1 MNDEITT
8 GLQGKTHEGKASST
22 AVSCEGVTVQFA
34 DGRKVLNQL
43 CLEVTEGEIVSLLGP
58 SGCGK
63 STLLRAIAGLQP
75 LSSGRVLTES
85 TGANSKLELSFVF
98 QDPTLLPWRTVAEN
112 VMLPLQL
119 RRAQHG
125 SASSEDQGRKV
136 QDALEQVGLGREHLK
151 KFPSELSGGMRMRAS
166 LARALITDPAIMLLD
181 EPFAALDD
189 ILRTRLNELLLEIW
203 ERRRRTILFV
213 THNIAEAIFLSHRIA
228 ILSEG
233 RIFRWIEIPWKFPRN
248 RSIRSEAG
256 FGAMYGKIA
265 EQLGEA
271 TLS

>member
-1 MNDEITT
+1 MNDEITR
-8 GLQGKTHEGKASST
+8 GLQGPQVEGEVTSS
-22 AVSCEGVTVQFA
+22 AVSCDGVTVQFA
-34 DGRKVLNQL
+34 DGKKILDQL
-43 CLEVTEGEIVSLLGP
+43 CLEVRAGEIVSLLGP

-75 LSSGRVLTES
+75 LSSGKVLTS
-85 TGANSKLELSFVF
+85 SADTDSKLELSFVF
-98 QDPTLLPWRTVAEN
+98 QDPTLLPWRTVSEN

-119 RRAQHG
+119 RRAQQG
-125 SASSEDQGRKV
+125 DASSEDQSRKV
-136 QDALEQVGLGREHLK
+136 EDALEQVGLGREHLR

-189 ILRTRLNELLLEIW
+189 ILRTRLNELLLELW
-203 ERRRRTILFV
+203 QRRRRTILFV

-233 RIFRWIEIPWKFPRN
+233 RIFRWIEIPWKYPRN
-248 RSIRSEAG
+248 RSIRSDAG
-256 FGAMYGKIA
+256 FGAMYGQIA
-265 EQLGEA
+265 EQLAEA
-271 TLS
+271 TVS